1 MGRLP
6 VGVLADESILAT
18 DSVGHGARSE
28 VGDGRRQ
35 IAWAVPADL
44 RDLPAG
50 QHGRLTARDGAKDAL
65 ICVEHH
71 L

>member
-18 DSVGHGARSE
+18 HSVGHGARSE
-28 VGDGRRQ
+28 VGEGRRQ
-35 IAWAVPADL
+35 ITGVEPADL
-44 RDLPAG
+44 GGLPAG
-50 QHGRLTARDGAKDAL
+50 RHGRLTARDGAKDAL
-65 ICVEHH
+65 ICLERH

>member
-1 MGRLP
+1 MGKLP
-6 VGVLADESILAT
+6 VGVLADEPILTT
-18 DSVGHGARSE
+18 DRVRNGARSE

-35 IAWAVPADL
+35 ITRAVPADL

-50 QHGRLTARDGAKDAL
+50 RHGRLTACDGVTDAL
-65 ICVEHH
+65 ICLERD